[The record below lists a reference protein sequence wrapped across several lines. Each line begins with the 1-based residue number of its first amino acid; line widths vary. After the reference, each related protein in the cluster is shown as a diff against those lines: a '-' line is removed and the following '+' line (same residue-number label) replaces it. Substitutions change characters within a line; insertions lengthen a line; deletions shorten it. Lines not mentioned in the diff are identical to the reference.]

1 MLILGGTSGIRSE
14 EAEGKRYMRRIHKLG
29 SEQILMAAT
38 GFQWR
43 GGGNGLRASQMARSE

>member
-14 EAEGKRYMRRIHKLG
+14 EAEGKRYTRRVHKLG
-29 SEQILMAAT
+29 SEQISMAAT

-43 GGGNGLRASQMARSE
+43 GGGNGLQALQMTRSE